1 MLRTKVVNDSTDLV
15 PLLRAFDDPIKKAV
29 FKEIQSDWKPISE
42 IIEKYGKPGEKALEF
57 FDKMKLVETR
67 WTTPEEGI
75 NGKPQKKYRSY
86 YSTFNINISCPVNEI
101 SEIFTIAS
109 LDDEE
114 FEKIEREIYEYIG
127 DEGKFSSTVAEHFN
141 LSNLALKSI
150 VKRSDI
156 FSFKGLKLV
165 RSP

>member
-1 MLRTKVVNDSTDLV
+1 MLRTKVVNDSTDLI

-29 FKEIQSDWKPISE
+29 FEEIQSDWKPVSE
-42 IIEKYGKPGEKALEF
+42 IREKYGIHGERALEF

-67 WTTPEEGI
+67 WTTPENGVG
-75 NGKPQKKYRSY
+75 GKPQKKYKSY

-109 LDDEE
+109 LDDKE
-114 FEKIEREIYEYIG
+114 FEKIEKEIYEFIG
-127 DEGKFSSTVAEHFN
+127 KEGKFSNTVAEHFN
-141 LSNLALKSI
+141 LSTLALKSI

-165 RSP
+165 RLP